1 MKLQP
6 TLFIAIFATAASAWS
21 QTADRTST
29 DEPVTLSPF
38 EVRAT
43 DTTGYLAAESTTG
56 TRYAAPNLEIPFPVN
71 VVTGE
76 FIENFLAF
84 DFSDAVAYTSSTG
97 VSGGTAA
104 FNLRGI
110 RNNTQYKNGI
120 REGGLYAPIDLDRIE
135 IIKGANAAIYG
146 QTEPAGLR
154 NLVTK
159 TANPRPLEALY
170 LNLGT
175 DSFRRI
181 AFDVNQPLIKGKLYT
196 RFAGSAETSKQY
208 VQDFASFWRNAL
220 YNSTVWRIGPN
231 TSLTTHWEYI
241 KFRSHQQGVANLP
254 FILSPTTVN
263 GVATTAVTGI
273 LGDSGT
279 ERFRHLNYA
288 GPFGYNQVEY
298 NQLDATLQ
306 HKFNDVFSLR
316 VLGSHWNRPSD
327 IVRPNATTSVP
338 KGTPSATATMYNA
351 ATGQLIGL
359 INPRLEKNREFGVAT
374 QADLLSQ
381 FTTGPIKHKF
391 LVTAD
396 YFIDRADARRRTSS
410 RSDAPFDLTNVF
422 TNHLFY
428 NATFPLAFDYDNTAV
443 WNGENLSQKTQT
455 VIKGLMASERAGL
468 FNDRLLLM
476 AGVRHDE
483 SRVSRVDR
491 LSDTTINGVLIPKG
505 NVADFQQDQ
514 ANSPQFAA
522 LYQVKKGLSAYASV
536 SRSFNVQSSNGTG
549 SNIDVEG
556 NPLPVQRGAGQEFG
570 IKGALLDSR
579 LNFTFGY
586 YNIDKQNI
594 PRVALDAAG
603 NRLTIPGLTPGTT
616 RNYSTLV
623 DENSHGLELDLN
635 WRFTDDFSVIGG
647 AGWNHAR
654 YTKVANAT
662 EQYLKGIPPD
672 SAPTWGGGLAAEYK
686 LSSGRFR
693 GLSARLG
700 WRYQG
705 TQLVNTSTAS
715 IYGNSGVKGPPI
727 TIGGVVYNTYYFDN
741 HAYSLVDLGLAYSWK
756 SGRWQHRVSLD
767 VKNLLD
773 EYYLNI
779 QAPGMPRSV
788 NISYDLKH

>member
-1 MKLQP
+1 MKLQ
-6 TLFIAIFATAASAWS
+6 TSIFLALVALPASAWS
-21 QTADRTST
+21 QTTANAAA

-159 TANPRPLEALY
+159 TATPRPLEALY

-175 DSFRRI
+175 DSFRRV
-181 AFDVNQPLIKGKLYT
+181 AFDVNQPVIKGKLFT
-196 RFAGSAETSKQY
+196 RFAASTETSKQF

-220 YNSTVWRIGPN
+220 YNSTVWRIGPD

-254 FILSPTTVN
+254 FILSPVTVN

-279 ERFRHLNYA
+279 DHFRYLNYA

-327 IVRPNATTSVP
+327 IVRPNASTSVP

-381 FTTGPIKHKF
+381 FATGPIKHKF

-422 TNHLFY
+422 TNQLYF
-428 NATFPLAFDYDNTAV
+428 NPTFPLAFDYDNTAV
-443 WNGENLSQKTQT
+443 WNVDNLSQKTQT

-468 FNDRLLLM
+468 FDNRLLLM

-491 LSDTTINGVLIPKG
+491 LADTTINGVLITKG
-505 NVADFQQDQ
+505 NVADFKQDQ

-522 LYQVKKGLSAYASV
+522 LYQVVKGLSAYASV
-536 SRSFNVQSSNGTG
+536 SRSFNVQSGNGTG
-549 SNIDVEG
+549 TNIDAQG
-556 NPLPVQRGAGQEFG
+556 NPLPVQRGQGVEFG
-570 IKGALLDSR
+570 VKGALIDNR
-579 LNFTFGY
+579 LNFTLGY
-586 YNIDKQNI
+586 YDIDKQNI

-603 NRLTIPGLTPGTT
+603 NRLTIPGITPGTT
-616 RNYSTLV
+616 RNYSTLAN
-623 DENSHGLELDLN
+623 ENSHGIELDLN
-635 WRFTDDFSVIGG
+635 WRIADNLSVLGG
-647 AGWNHAR
+647 VGWNHAR
-654 YTKVANAT
+654 YTEISNPT
-662 EQYLKGIPPD
+662 EQFLKGVPPD
-672 SAPTWGGGLAAEYK
+672 SAPEWNGGLAAEYK
-686 LSSGRFR
+686 ISSGRFR
-693 GLSARLG
+693 GFSARLG

-705 TQLVNTSTAS
+705 TQLVNTTTAS
-715 IYGNSGVKGPPI
+715 IYGNSHVKGAPI
-727 TIGGVVYNTYYFDN
+727 TIGGVAYDTYYFEN
-741 HAYSLVDLGLAYSWK
+741 HAYSLVDLGFGYSWK
-756 SGRWQHRVSLD
+756 SGRWQHRVSIDL
-767 VKNLLD
+767 KNVFD
-773 EYYLNI
+773 EHYLNI
-779 QAPGMPRSV
+779 QAPGIPRSANV
-788 NISYDLKH
+788 SYDLKR